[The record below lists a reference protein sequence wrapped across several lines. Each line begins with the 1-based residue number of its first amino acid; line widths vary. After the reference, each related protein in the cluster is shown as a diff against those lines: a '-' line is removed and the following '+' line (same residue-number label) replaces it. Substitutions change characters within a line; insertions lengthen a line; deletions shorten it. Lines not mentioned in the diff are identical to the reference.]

1 MDILSYTL
9 LAFCLLETLN
19 VAILYFT
26 PTSKRGN
33 GMGAFNAYEQAK
45 DDPKVFALI
54 SYLVNWVAGTKLI
67 FILLL
72 IGIAFVGSTPL
83 KLVSVAGLIISI
95 ATFYWRLYP
104 QIRQMDAEGQISP
117 KGYSR
122 TLAIM
127 IAAFMTVFAIVFGI
141 ALTQV

>member
-1 MDILSYTL
+1 MDILSYAI
-9 LAFCLLETLN
+9 LAFCVLEMLN

>member
-33 GMGAFNAYEQAK
+33 GMGAFNAYEKAK
-45 DDPKVFALI
+45 DDPQVFALV